1 MNDIV
6 DRGLTAHLNRFDA
19 RTQGATARLGWKVA
33 FNVRSV
39 QERLGLSGSIVAGL
53 TRATLHDGARPY
65 SLAGATRP
73 ALEAEVVVWLGRN
86 IAAEDPEEQVAAAIA
101 AWAPAIEL
109 VDFDRP
115 FDELETILA
124 EGVFHRAVVLGART
138 PVTADADLARHRVHV
153 EHGGRV
159 VCDVDAREATGHAP
173 AVLSHLAR
181 LLAPYGHFL
190 AAGDIV
196 ILGSMNPLTLA
207 EAGKTFAVS
216 IDGLGATS
224 LSLTA

>member
-6 DRGLTAHLNRFDA
+6 DRGLTTHLNRFDA

-33 FNVRSV
+33 FNVRPV
-39 QERLGLSGSIVAGL
+39 QERLGLSGSLVAGL

-73 ALEAEVVVWLGRN
+73 ALEAEVAVWLGRN

-124 EGVFHRAVVLGART
+124 EASSTARSCSARARPSPRT
-138 PVTADADLARHRVHV
+138 RISPAIASTSSTAV
-153 EHGGRV
+153 ES
-159 VCDVDAREATGHAP
+159 C
-173 AVLSHLAR
+173 
-181 LLAPYGHFL
+181 
-190 AAGDIV
+190 
-196 ILGSMNPLTLA
+196 
-207 EAGKTFAVS
+207 
-216 IDGLGATS
+216 ATS
-224 LSLTA
+224 MPARPPGTHPRCSRISRACSRHTGTSWPRATSSSSAR